1 MKRSTHTKP
10 AATAALCAVLLL
22 GCGGTAALAQNSV
35 RGPVGAPVP
44 LTFSGGQGN
53 QTSQADPA
61 QTAKTPAAESKT
73 DAPQPKFP
81 NKDTAK
87 NRQDY
92 EMGTDTGSIQLG
104 RDDAS
109 GDTVLRHNPPKKEQQ
124 PYPIEQQPINVWPVV
139 PGRRR

>member
-1 MKRSTHTKP
+1 MSVVI
-10 AATAALCAVLLL
+10 AVFLLA
-22 GCGGTAALAQNSV
+22 CGGGAAQAQNSV

-44 LTFSGGQGN
+44 LTFNDGQGN
-53 QTSQADPA
+53 PAGQANPA
-61 QTAKTPAAESKT
+61 PAPQTPAAESKA

-104 RDDAS
+104 RDEAT
-109 GDTVLRHNPPKKEQQ
+109 GDTTLRHNPPKKEQQ

-139 PGRRR
+139 PGRHR